1 MKKKI
6 IVEKSEIDMA
16 INDTSNFLSPYSLEG
31 KPVISNEVANFLEN
45 CANEF
50 HPKTLLSLNIHCEKL
65 SDNDMQMFNKAIKN
79 YYTLQYHDLLRDIKR
94 KKIFGISCIIIGV
107 IALSIMIILSNLNI
121 GAVLTECINIFAW
134 VFIWE
139 AVDTLFVQRA
149 NTLLKFRRIE
159 NFIAMDITYTFEDE
173 NKAE

>member
-1 MKKKI
+1 
-6 IVEKSEIDMA
+6 
-16 INDTSNFLSPYSLEG
+16 
-31 KPVISNEVANFLEN
+31 
-45 CANEF
+45 
-50 HPKTLLSLNIHCEKL
+50 
-65 SDNDMQMFNKAIKN
+65 
-79 YYTLQYHDLLRDIKR
+79 
-94 KKIFGISCIIIGV
+94 
-107 IALSIMIILSNLNI
+107 MIILSNLNI

-159 NFIAMDITYTFEDE
+159 NFIAMDIKYTFEDE